1 MIAMSGGVDSS
12 VAALLTQREGYECT
26 GAMMR
31 LFSNEEIGIEGESR
45 CCSLDDAEDARSVAH
60 RIGMPFFVFNFSD
73 KFRDCVIEKFVRTYK
88 RGATPNPCID
98 CNRFLK
104 FERFFLRAQEMGIDH
119 IVTGHY
125 ASVYYDDVSH
135 RWGLRKGID
144 DSKDQSYVLY
154 ALTQEQLAH
163 TLLPLG
169 TMTKKEVRA
178 IAEENKFINARKRES
193 QDICFVPDGDYA
205 AFIERY
211 TGEPLA
217 AGNFVDT
224 HGNVIGRH
232 RGFVRYTIGQR
243 RGLGLSLR
251 EPLYVCAKR
260 AQDNTVVLGKSNEL
274 FSKSLTASDIN
285 LITCEKITSPI
296 HVKAKTRYRQR
307 EAWATVEQIG
317 DSRIRVEFD
326 EPMRAITSGQAV
338 VLYDGDIVVGGGTID

>member
-12 VAALLTQREGYECT
+12 VAALLTQRAGYECT

-88 RGATPNPCID
+88 HGATPNPCID

-178 IAEENKFINARKRES
+178 IAEENNFINARKRES

-205 AFIERY
+205 SFIERY

-217 AGNFVDT
+217 AGDFVDT

-260 AQDNTVVLGKSNEL
+260 AQDNTVVLGKSDEL

-317 DSRIRVEFD
+317 DSRIRVDFD